1 MERSQILILFDVTN
15 RNKDGGAPGVTS
27 IVCPKK
33 KSLNVGRKQNF
44 NLKFICLFWTNY

>member
-1 MERSQILILFDVTN
+1 MERSQILILFDDETGM
-15 RNKDGGAPGVTS
+15 GGAPGVTS

-44 NLKFICLFWTNY
+44 KLKFICLF